1 MYLPWE
7 ENMAVGCY
15 IIGLSALYMKTAW
28 CLFNEKYEK
37 RDATVDDESHMSKMK
52 SWLRKYDKRDING
65 QMMYSTEHQQPCWES
80 SSDILLIVCKEV
92 DQEEHGG
99 RNLRV
104 RWRTSTEH
112 EVNLYDE
119 QFIKISKVL

>member
-1 MYLPWE
+1 MDTKTEIYKKYDKRDIYI
-7 ENMAVGCY
+7 Y
-15 IIGLSALYMKTAW
+15 IIYK
-28 CLFNEKYEK
+28 
-37 RDATVDDESHMSKMK
+37 
-52 SWLRKYDKRDING
+52 KYDKRDING
-65 QMMYSTEHQQPCWES
+65 QMMYSIEHQQPCWES
-80 SSDILLIVCKEV
+80 FSDILLIVCKEV

>member
-1 MYLPWE
+1 
-7 ENMAVGCY
+7 
-15 IIGLSALYMKTAW
+15 
-28 CLFNEKYEK
+28 
-37 RDATVDDESHMSKMK
+37 
-52 SWLRKYDKRDING
+52 
-65 QMMYSTEHQQPCWES
+65 MMYSIAHQQPCREL
-80 SSDILLIVCKEV
+80 SSDRLLIVCKEV

-99 RNLRV
+99 RNLTE